1 MKHTM
6 RNQAKRAGLTLA
18 AAAALAALGI
28 GTAQAAT
35 FTSVDFSIAP
45 RSNEAQEVEAGDLVC
60 SWRETGL
67 GSYAIVEY
75 SCSAEAVAVVEACV
89 YKNKI
94 ISATETSVF
103 TDVTGQHEVAL
114 IAGRNGAINGS
125 TATSPGHGGGGGG
138 ELCPHLEVNGPE
150 PEVEVIAV
158 RWCNVSLMDTTN
170 GILGGTAAELFV
182 NEDASIIVPTC
193 PEILPQ

>member
-1 MKHTM
+1 MKHTFEK
-6 RNQAKRAGLTLA
+6 QARRAGI
-18 AAAALAALGI
+18 ALAAVAAFAALGP
-28 GTAQAAT
+28 GTAQAQT

-45 RSNEAQEVEAGDLVC
+45 RSNEAQEIEAGDLVC
-60 SWRETGL
+60 TWRETGL
-67 GSYAIVEY
+67 APYAVIEY

-89 YKNKI
+89 YKNQI

-103 TDVTGQHEVAL
+103 TDVTGQHDVAL

-158 RWCNVSLMDTTN
+158 RWCNASLTDTTN
-170 GILGGTAAELFV
+170 NILGGTAAELFL
-182 NEDASIIVPTC
+182 NEDPSIIVPTC
-193 PEILPQ
+193 AEILP